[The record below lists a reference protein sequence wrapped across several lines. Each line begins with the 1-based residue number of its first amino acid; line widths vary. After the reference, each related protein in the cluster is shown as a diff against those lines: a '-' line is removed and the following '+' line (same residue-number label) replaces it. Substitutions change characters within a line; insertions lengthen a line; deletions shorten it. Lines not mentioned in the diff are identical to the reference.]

1 MPKFRAD
8 FKTGQPMPAADF
20 SPRGLKSRNPGRYP
34 HLKPWGL
41 HAVKIDT
48 IHPVAQPVGPAAAPD
63 AQRVQIAIV
72 NSDPRALSALDRDLR
87 RRGFDVSSHLRPDS
101 ALPGLMAGKAEV
113 ALLDMRTDDLDAYA
127 VLRRLREHSS
137 LPVVILTDSEDEVEE
152 IVGLRM
158 GADAVV
164 RRPWS
169 PQLLAERIRALSR
182 RARAS
187 GPGQS
192 DKSNSVISCP
202 PLEIDTNRMVASWRG
217 EALHLTAT
225 EFRLLQTLAE
235 RPGYV
240 RTRDF
245 LMDRLY
251 GTDIFVLDR
260 TVDSHVKRLRRKM
273 RDIDPDFD
281 AIETLYGTGYRLTL
295 PEAEAAA

>member
-1 MPKFRAD
+1 MKLETLDHLARPA
-8 FKTGQPMPAADF
+8 GQ
-20 SPRGLKSRNPGRYP
+20 
-34 HLKPWGL
+34 
-41 HAVKIDT
+41 T
-48 IHPVAQPVGPAAAPD
+48 AAPD
-63 AQRVQIAIV
+63 ANRVHVAIV
-72 NSDPRALSALDRDLR
+72 NSDPRALASLDRDLR
-87 RRGFDVSSHLRPDS
+87 RRGFEVTTHARPDS
-101 ALPGLMAGKAEV
+101 AVSGLVSGGTEI
-113 ALLDMRTDDLDAYA
+113 ALIDMRSDDVDAYD
-127 VLRRLREHSS
+127 VLRRLREHSN

-182 RARAS
+182 RARNGT
-187 GPGQS
+187 GPESAGRH
-192 DKSNSVISCP
+192 VLSCP

-217 EALHLTAT
+217 VALQLTGT
-225 EFRLLQTLAE
+225 EFRLLHALAE

-260 TVDSHVKRLRRKM
+260 TVDSHVKRLRRKL

-295 PEAEAAA
+295 PDAAAA

>member
-1 MPKFRAD
+1 M
-8 FKTGQPMPAADF
+8 
-20 SPRGLKSRNPGRYP
+20 
-34 HLKPWGL
+34 
-41 HAVKIDT
+41 KIDT
-48 IHPVAQPVGPAAAPD
+48 VHPVAHPVGPVAAPD

-87 RRGFDVSSHLRPDS
+87 RRGFDVSSHLRPES
-101 ALPGLMAGKAEV
+101 ALPGLIGGKAEV
-113 ALLDMRTDDLDAYA
+113 ALLDMRTDDVDAYA

-187 GPGQS
+187 EPGRS
-192 DKSNSVISCP
+192 SADSVISCP

-217 EALHLTAT
+217 AALHLTAT

-251 GTDIFVLDR
+251 GSDIFVLDR

-273 RDIDPDFD
+273 RDIDPGFD